1 MVQEVYIIDDDDS
14 SILVFRELFKND
26 PEYKFINIKSE
37 QIDVALKNIPSLIII
52 NEDAVDRDV
61 VELCKQI
68 RTDEDNTIT
77 PVIVVSSNSE
87 KSHRVKILQEAI
99 EYFIKK
105 PVDEEYLYYTIKNL
119 NRLLTINRRISPLTG
134 LPGNVQIHAELKKR
148 IYMIVINALDDKG
161 LTQERL
167 QEFVSNVNDEDIEIY
182 KDYNNKQLN
191 CKKENLVKDFFTVI
205 ANVQENDI
213 LTFQTSSITLHFFG
227 KDLLWWTK
235 TNKRLEKLESIFLS
249 KPIEKK
255 ERKKKEV
262 ISIEDKQY
270 SVGIA
275 TVVDNALTNIHHF
288 SGTKAECID
297 FINNDMFERY
307 IDETLKA
314 KVVINLAFDEDEFN
328 KIFSDV
334 SSKEE
339 KDAYKKNLEM
349 WYTIQEL
356 EEMGA
361 ISTK

>member
-1 MVQEVYIIDDDDS
+1 
-14 SILVFRELFKND
+14 
-26 PEYKFINIKSE
+26 
-37 QIDVALKNIPSLIII
+37 
-52 NEDAVDRDV
+52 
-61 VELCKQI
+61 
-68 RTDEDNTIT
+68 
-77 PVIVVSSNSE
+77 
-87 KSHRVKILQEAI
+87 
-99 EYFIKK
+99 
-105 PVDEEYLYYTIKNL
+105 
-119 NRLLTINRRISPLTG
+119 
-134 LPGNVQIHAELKKR
+134 
-148 IYMIVINALDDKG
+148 MIVINALDDKG

-167 QEFVSNVNDEDIEIY
+167 QEFVNNVNDEDIEIY

-205 ANVQENDI
+205 VDVQEVDI
-213 LTFQTSSITLHFFG
+213 FIFQTSSVMLKFFG
-227 KDLLWWTK
+227 KDFLWWTK

-262 ISIEDKQY
+262 ISIEDKRY

-307 IDETLKA
+307 VDETLKA
-314 KVVINLAFDEDEFN
+314 KVVINLAFDEDEFD
-328 KIFSDV
+328 KIFSDT

>member
-1 MVQEVYIIDDDDS
+1 
-14 SILVFRELFKND
+14 
-26 PEYKFINIKSE
+26 
-37 QIDVALKNIPSLIII
+37 
-52 NEDAVDRDV
+52 
-61 VELCKQI
+61 
-68 RTDEDNTIT
+68 
-77 PVIVVSSNSE
+77 
-87 KSHRVKILQEAI
+87 
-99 EYFIKK
+99 
-105 PVDEEYLYYTIKNL
+105 
-119 NRLLTINRRISPLTG
+119 
-134 LPGNVQIHAELKKR
+134 
-148 IYMIVINALDDKG
+148 MIVINALDDKG

-227 KDLLWWTK
+227 KDFLWWTK

-262 ISIEDKQY
+262 ISIEDKRY

>member
-1 MVQEVYIIDDDDS
+1 
-14 SILVFRELFKND
+14 
-26 PEYKFINIKSE
+26 
-37 QIDVALKNIPSLIII
+37 
-52 NEDAVDRDV
+52 
-61 VELCKQI
+61 
-68 RTDEDNTIT
+68 
-77 PVIVVSSNSE
+77 
-87 KSHRVKILQEAI
+87 
-99 EYFIKK
+99 
-105 PVDEEYLYYTIKNL
+105 
-119 NRLLTINRRISPLTG
+119 
-134 LPGNVQIHAELKKR
+134 
-148 IYMIVINALDDKG
+148 MIVINALDDKG

-182 KDYNNKQLN
+182 KDYNNKLLS
-191 CKKENLVKDFFTVI
+191 CKKENLVKDFFTAIVD
-205 ANVQENDI
+205 VQENDI

-227 KDLLWWTK
+227 KDFLWWTK

-249 KPIEKK
+249 KPVEKK

-262 ISIEDKQY
+262 ISIEENQY

-275 TVVDNALTNIHHF
+275 TVIDNELTNIHHF
-288 SGTKAECID
+288 FGTKAECID

-307 IDETLKA
+307 VDETLKA
-314 KVVINLAFDEDEFN
+314 KVVINLAFDEDEFD
-328 KIFSDV
+328 KIFSDT

>member
-1 MVQEVYIIDDDDS
+1 
-14 SILVFRELFKND
+14 
-26 PEYKFINIKSE
+26 
-37 QIDVALKNIPSLIII
+37 
-52 NEDAVDRDV
+52 
-61 VELCKQI
+61 
-68 RTDEDNTIT
+68 
-77 PVIVVSSNSE
+77 
-87 KSHRVKILQEAI
+87 
-99 EYFIKK
+99 
-105 PVDEEYLYYTIKNL
+105 
-119 NRLLTINRRISPLTG
+119 
-134 LPGNVQIHAELKKR
+134 
-148 IYMIVINALDDKG
+148 MIVINALDDKG

-191 CKKENLVKDFFTVI
+191 CKKESLIKDFFQSFTS
-205 ANVQENDI
+205 VQENDI
-213 LTFQTSSITLHFFG
+213 LTLQTSSVVLNFFG
-227 KDLLWWTK
+227 KDFLWWTK
-235 TNKRLEKLESIFLS
+235 TNKRLEKLESILLS

-262 ISIEDKQY
+262 ISIEDKRY

-297 FINNDMFERY
+297 FINNDMLERY

-314 KVVINLAFDEDEFN
+314 KVVINLAFDEDEFD
-328 KIFSDV
+328 KIFSDT

>member
-1 MVQEVYIIDDDDS
+1 
-14 SILVFRELFKND
+14 
-26 PEYKFINIKSE
+26 
-37 QIDVALKNIPSLIII
+37 
-52 NEDAVDRDV
+52 
-61 VELCKQI
+61 
-68 RTDEDNTIT
+68 
-77 PVIVVSSNSE
+77 
-87 KSHRVKILQEAI
+87 
-99 EYFIKK
+99 
-105 PVDEEYLYYTIKNL
+105 
-119 NRLLTINRRISPLTG
+119 
-134 LPGNVQIHAELKKR
+134 
-148 IYMIVINALDDKG
+148 MIVINALDDKG

-182 KDYNNKQLN
+182 KDYNNKQLS

-213 LTFQTSSITLHFFG
+213 LTFQTSVITLHFFG
-227 KDLLWWTK
+227 KDLLWWIK
-235 TNKRLEKLESIFLS
+235 TNKRLEKLEGIFLS

-262 ISIEDKQY
+262 ISINDKQY
-270 SVGIA
+270 SVGVA
-275 TVVDNALTNIHHF
+275 TIVDNALTNIHHF

-307 IDETLKA
+307 VDETLKA

-328 KIFSDV
+328 KIFSDT

>member
-1 MVQEVYIIDDDDS
+1 
-14 SILVFRELFKND
+14 
-26 PEYKFINIKSE
+26 
-37 QIDVALKNIPSLIII
+37 
-52 NEDAVDRDV
+52 
-61 VELCKQI
+61 
-68 RTDEDNTIT
+68 
-77 PVIVVSSNSE
+77 
-87 KSHRVKILQEAI
+87 
-99 EYFIKK
+99 
-105 PVDEEYLYYTIKNL
+105 
-119 NRLLTINRRISPLTG
+119 
-134 LPGNVQIHAELKKR
+134 
-148 IYMIVINALDDKG
+148 MIVINALDDKG

-182 KDYNNKQLN
+182 EDYNIKLLN
-191 CKKENLVKDFFTVI
+191 CKKENLVKDFFTAI
-205 ANVQENDI
+205 ANVQEKDI
-213 LTFQTSSITLHFFG
+213 LTFKTSSITLHFFG
-227 KDLLWWTK
+227 KDFLWWTK

-255 ERKKKEV
+255 EQKKKEA
-262 ISIEDKQY
+262 ISIEEKRY
-270 SVGIA
+270 SIGIA

-307 IDETLKA
+307 VDETLKA